1 MSHTPDSGQMDGSV
15 HRLPIRVYVADTDA
29 GGMVYHG
36 TYLNFLERGRSEF
49 LRLLDIDHSAL
60 ISSKGDPMV
69 YAVTRLEIDYRRQAK
84 VDDVLI
90 IETRMVKMRGASF
103 DVEQRISRDDEL
115 VAEAIVRVA
124 ILERSG
130 PKAGMPGR
138 IPAAIKEKLTPL
150 V

>member
-1 MSHTPDSGQMDGSV
+1 MSSPDSLPDSGQMDGGV
-15 HRLPIRVYVADTDA
+15 HRLPARVYVADTDA

-36 TYLNFLERGRSEF
+36 TYLKFLERGRSEF

-60 ISSKGDPMV
+60 ISPKGDPRV

-84 VDDVLI
+84 VDDALE
-90 IETRMVKMRGASF
+90 IETRMRVTCGG
-103 DVEQRISRDDEL
+103 EL

-124 ILERSG
+124 TLERSG